1 LHDKEG
7 AMAVVARVTDKINH
21 WSAPLLTCFLLCAF
35 GGKVTAHLS
44 PTEVTLR
51 LEPLKEAIKEDE
63 EIGMRV
69 VFVGGTHETTLVL
82 PAGHDAGGIITYRV
96 SEVAS
101 RREWTAAERDSR
113 SFARDSR
120 RRVPAGGKIELLY
133 DALEFTGT
141 DSPIVGNLPV
151 GSLPVGTYRIVC
163 TYDEGKALRPEN
175 RTSRV
180 LRSEPVEIVVTA
192 R

>member
-1 LHDKEG
+1 
-7 AMAVVARVTDKINH
+7 MPVVARVTNKTNY
-21 WSAPLLTCFLLCAF
+21 WWAALVACFVSCAF
-35 GGKVTAHLS
+35 GGKVTAPLS
-44 PTEVTLR
+44 PREVTLR
-51 LEPLKEAIKEDE
+51 LEPLKAAVKKDE

-69 VFVGGTHETTLVL
+69 VFVGGVHETTLIL
-82 PAGHDAGGIITYRV
+82 PAGADASGMITYRV
-96 SEVAS
+96 SDVAS
-101 RREWTAAERDSR
+101 RREWTAAKRDWR
-113 SFARDSR
+113 SFAADSR

-141 DSPIVGNLPV
+141 DSPFVGNLPA
-151 GSLPVGTYRIVC
+151 GTYRIVC

-180 LRSEPVEIVVTA
+180 LRAEPVEIVVTA